1 MDTEQQ
7 LDVLFRA
14 FCVTNSKLLIAELA
28 DHLMLQ
34 GTLWGYVIDN
44 NEVTPDEFTTHVN
57 GLKER
62 ASKTPFLQALWY
74 SGRCFSHAFSRV

>member
-7 LDVLFRA
+7 LDALFAA

-34 GTLWGYVIDN
+34 GTLWGYVKDDN
-44 NEVTPDEFTTHVN
+44 VVTLDEFTLYVN

-62 ASKTPFLQALWY
+62 ASI
-74 SGRCFSHAFSRV
+74 